1 MSFTDDVEDD
11 IRIERSD
18 EDMDA
23 FDATQESTNKN
34 LQSFQ
39 YLVDNDENHDLE
51 KSSRSMVTV
60 NKMVEHNDS

>member
-11 IRIERSD
+11 IRIERSG
-18 EDMDA
+18 EDIDA
-23 FDATQESTNKN
+23 FDTTQESTNKN